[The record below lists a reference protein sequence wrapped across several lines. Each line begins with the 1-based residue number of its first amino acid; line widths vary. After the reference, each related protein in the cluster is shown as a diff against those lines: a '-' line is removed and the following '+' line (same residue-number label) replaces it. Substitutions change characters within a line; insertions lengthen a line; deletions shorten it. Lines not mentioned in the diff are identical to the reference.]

1 MKKLSIIIPLFL
13 FLLLPNSS
21 FAQQQVYSYDAIN
34 TTITVNGDATFTVEE
49 QQLFNYEAGTFHQG
63 WRAISLDKISRITD
77 VQVIDGA
84 TGQPLQHSS
93 QRLNKTDPDSW
104 GKYTGYT
111 QDGNVN
117 IEWYYDLANTKHLW
131 VLRYVV
137 HGGFSFYKEN
147 DRLYWNALTDYSSP
161 IGLASVKVLFPE
173 NADLSS
179 MQFDAYREDSYAIN
193 KIVQGNNSIYFETP
207 FIQPY
212 EAFTIDIA
220 FPKGIISESAFW
232 KEWLTAY
239 WGYVGSGIAAVLGV
253 LFSLLYWYRTER
265 YGKGRGVIIA
275 QYEPPQQLRPAMA
288 EVLVK
293 EKITEKTW
301 PATII
306 DLAVRGYI
314 AIKEE
319 PEDKL
324 VVFIRLSL
332 AVILVGILGAI
343 SVLVLFVD
351 VPFEG
356 RMPLVLFIAAPILV
370 LIIAYRKEGSIKK
383 SFAPK
388 SYILEKVKEYENDPS
403 LEEYEVK
410 FLRII
415 FSGIDLVTKEKKNHF
430 SLKEIKKSS
439 SSQREL
445 ARLLNLL
452 KDDLYKET
460 DKDTKAFEKAIHKEK
475 YFMFVLFGLTFFFA
489 MLNKIQIID
498 LENQLHFLVFVCAI
512 VVAVVIA
519 FIKFESR
526 LSHEGY
532 LLKED
537 WLGFKLYLE
546 TAEKYR
552 MQNLTPDIF
561 EKYLPY
567 AMIFGIEKKWAKS
580 FEGIHMQPP
589 SWYGSSSVGMAAGI
603 SSGTSFSPVGF
614 SSSFSS
620 SFSSAFAS
628 AGGGGGGGGSAGGG
642 GGGG

>member
-1 MKKLSIIIPLFL
+1 MKKLSIITALFL
-13 FLLLPNSS
+13 FLLLPNNS

-34 TTITVNGDATFTVEE
+34 TTITVNADATFTVEE

-104 GKYTGYT
+104 GKYTEYR

-161 IGLASVKVLFPE
+161 IRLASVKVLFPE

-232 KEWLTAY
+232 KEWLAAY
-239 WGYVGSGIAAVLGV
+239 WGYAGSALAAVFGIVFLV
-253 LFSLLYWYRTER
+253 FYWYRTER

-293 EKITEKTW
+293 ERITEKAW
-301 PATII
+301 PATVI

-314 AIKEE
+314 SIKEE
-319 PEDKL
+319 PLDKL
-324 VVFIRLSL
+324 DAIAAVLRV
-332 AVILVGILGAI
+332 VILLGVAGF
-343 SVLVLFVD
+343 VLFTIFAFWSGYYEMLYPVLLP
-351 VPFEG
+351 VTLFTVVVIVKLG
-356 RMPLVLFIAAPILV
+356 R
-370 LIIAYRKEGSIKK
+370 KK
-383 SFAPK
+383 SGFIEPLIPK
-388 SYILEKVKEYENDPS
+388 SYVLEKIKEYENEPN
-403 LEEYEVK
+403 LEEYEQN
-410 FLRII
+410 FLKIM
-415 FSGIDLVTKEKKNHF
+415 FTWGSTF
-430 SLKEIKKSS
+430 SLKEIKGSAMKRQILTKALS
-439 SSQREL
+439 EL
-445 ARLLNLL
+445 
-452 KDDLYKET
+452 KQDLYAET
-460 DKDTKAFEKAIHKEK
+460 DKDTKAFDNKVSGGK
-475 YFMFVLFGLTFFFA
+475 YFLVVLFMLPFVFA
-489 MLNKIQIID
+489 ILASMQIIN
-498 LENQLHFLVFVCAI
+498 LQNQLDAFFVTCVVVLVGI
-512 VVAVVIA
+512 IA
-519 FIKFESR
+519 FIKFEPR

-567 AMIFGIEKKWAKS
+567 AIIFGIEKKWAKS
-580 FEGIHMQPP
+580 FEGMHMQPP

-603 SSGTSFSPVGF
+603 SSGASFSPVGF

-628 AGGGGGGGGSAGGG
+628 AGGVGGGGGSAGGG
-642 GGGG
+642 GGGGGGGAS